1 MTARQDVVFQA
12 NGVELAGWFYPGQ
25 SDAAAPVVVMSHGLS
40 AIRRMNLDAVAQG
53 FNDAGL
59 AVLLYDH
66 RGFGDS
72 GGAPRQEADP
82 WAQVRD
88 MRDAIS
94 FAMTLPGVDPDRV
107 GIWGT
112 SYSGGHVLTVAALDR
127 RVKAVV
133 SQVPFTHGQRTF
145 ESWVP
150 EKARARLMQRFM
162 DDRIARYGGA
172 EPETVPSALE
182 GTETAE
188 WVSETDVE
196 GRYVNALT
204 LRSLEMLREY
214 EPHSFVSRI
223 APTPMLMVVADM
235 DTQTPTAGQV
245 ETFQMA
251 GEPKQLLRLPCRH
264 YDPYSSN
271 KEAAMTAARDWFT
284 KYLQASGGVI

>member
-1 MTARQDVVFQA
+1 MADRQDIAFQA
-12 NGVELAGWFYPGQ
+12 NGVELAGWFYPGLT
-25 SDAAAPVVVMSHGLS
+25 DAAAPVVVMSHGLS
-40 AIRRMNLDAVAQG
+40 AIRRMNLDAVARDL
-53 FNDAGL
+53 NAAGL

-72 GGAPRQEADP
+72 GGLPRQEADP

-94 FAMTLPGVDPDRV
+94 LAMTLPGVDPERV

-112 SYSGGHVLTVAALDR
+112 SFSGGHVLTVAALDR

-133 SQVPFTHGQRTF
+133 AQVPFTHGEATF
-145 ESWVP
+145 GSWVP
-150 EKARARLMQRFM
+150 EKARARLLKRFT
-162 DDRIARYGGA
+162 DDRAARYGGA
-172 EPETVPSALE
+172 APEVVPAAIE

-188 WVSETDVE
+188 WVAETDVE

-223 APTPMLMVVADM
+223 APTPLLMIIADR

-245 ETFQMA
+245 ETFQKA
-251 GEPKQLLRLPCRH
+251 QQPKELLRLDCRH
-264 YDPYSSN
+264 YDPYSSHRN
-271 KEAAMTAARDWFT
+271 AATAAARDWFVRF
-284 KYLQASGGVI
+284 L